1 MSRIFSVIKSL
12 PYFLIKRWYIVV
24 ILILIVGYF
33 FYRAKK
39 NDAKAEQK
47 TYTIKRETLRQTLSV
62 SGEMN
67 VDEKVSLKFQSGGR
81 LAWVGVKEGDY
92 IKKGTGIASL
102 DQRQLEKTLQKY
114 LNTYSKQRQSFE
126 QTVDNN
132 DQLTL
137 SLSQDLRNQAQ
148 RLIEQGQ
155 FDLNNSVIDVE
166 VQTLAKENTYLTS
179 PIDGVVT
186 RVDAPKAGMNVSIT
200 DQYEIINPDTMYF
213 SIAVDQTDV
222 VKMTVGQRGK
232 IILDAF
238 PDNELYGTVSSI
250 GYIPQTDETGT
261 TYEVKML
268 LESYRFIP
276 RVGMTG
282 DVEFVMKELSN
293 AIAVPLEYIEETDDK
308 AYVYKKIDNKFQKV
322 EITTGP
328 EYDGMVEIKQGLY
341 AGDTISEIPS
351 GS

>member
-1 MSRIFSVIKSL
+1 MPKLSSIWAGV
-12 PYFLIKRWYIVV
+12 IKRWYVIV
-24 ILILIVGYF
+24 ILLLIGGYF
-33 FYRAKK
+33 LYRAQSSSSSE
-39 NDAKAEQK
+39 EQK

-67 VDEKVSLKFQSGGR
+67 VEEQVSLKFQSGGR

-92 IKKGTGIASL
+92 VKKGTGIASL

-148 RLIEQGQ
+148 RLIDQGQ
-155 FDLNNSVIDVE
+155 LDLNNTVIDVE
-166 VQTLAKENTYLTS
+166 VQTLAKENAYLSS

-222 VKMTVGQRGK
+222 VKMTIGQRGK

-238 PDNELYGTVSSI
+238 PDGALYGTVTSI
-250 GYIPQTDETGT
+250 GFIPESDETGT
-261 TYEVKML
+261 TYEVKMML
-268 LESYRFIP
+268 DSYSFVP

-282 DVEFVMKELSN
+282 DVEFVMNELPN
-293 AIAVPLEYIEETDDK
+293 AIAAPLEYVEETDDK
-308 AYVYKKIDNKFQKV
+308 AYVYKKIDSKFQKV
-322 EITTGP
+322 EVTLGQ

-341 AGDTISEIPS
+341 GGDIISEIPS

>member
-1 MSRIFSVIKSL
+1 MSVLSMFKT
-12 PYFLIKRWYIVV
+12 FLLKRWYLLA
-24 ILILIVGYF
+24 ILLLVGGYF
-33 FYRAKK
+33 IY
-39 NDAKAEQK
+39 KATSSNAAGEQK
-47 TYTIKRETLRQTLSV
+47 TYTVTRDTLRQTLSV

-67 VDEKVSLKFQSGGR
+67 VDEKVALKFQSGGR

-92 IKKGTGIASL
+92 VKKGTTIASL

-114 LNTYSKQRQSFE
+114 LNTYTKQRQTFE

-148 RLIEQGQ
+148 RIIDQGQ
-155 FDLNNSVIDVE
+155 SDLNNSVIDVE
-166 VQTLAKENTYLTS
+166 IQTLAKENTYLVS

-186 RVDAPKAGMNVSIT
+186 RVEAPKAGMNVSIT

-222 VKMTVGQRGK
+222 VKMSIGHRGS
-232 IILDAF
+232 IVLDAF
-238 PDNELYGTVSSI
+238 PEKKLSGTISSI
-250 GYIPQTDETGT
+250 GYIPETDETGT
-261 TYEVKML
+261 TYEVKMML
-268 LESYRFIP
+268 DSYTFIP

-282 DVEFVMKELSN
+282 DVEFVMKELPN
-293 AIAVPLEYIEETDDK
+293 AVAVPLEYVEETEDK
-308 AYVYKKIDNKFQKV
+308 TYVYKKIDNVFKKV
-322 EITTGP
+322 EVATGP
-328 EYDGMVEIKQGLY
+328 EYDGMVEIKQGVY
-341 AGDTISEIPS
+341 EGDTISEIPS

>member
-1 MSRIFSVIKSL
+1 MSRIISIIKLL
-12 PYFLIKRWYIVV
+12 PTFLIKRWYIVV

-33 FYRAKK
+33 VYRAKN

-47 TYTIKRETLRQTLSV
+47 TYTVKRETLRQTLSV

-67 VDEKVSLKFQSGGR
+67 VNERVSLKFQSGGR

-92 IKKGTGIASL
+92 IKKGTAIASL

-137 SLSQDLRNQAQ
+137 SLSQDLRNQAK
-148 RLIEQGQ
+148 RLIDQGQ

-166 VQTLAKENTYLTS
+166 VQTLAKENAFLIS
-179 PIDGVVT
+179 PIDGVLT

-222 VKMTVGQRGK
+222 VKLAVGQRGK
-232 IILDAF
+232 IVLDAF
-238 PDNELYGTVSSI
+238 PENEFYGTVAAI
-250 GYIPQTDETGT
+250 GYIPETDETGT
-261 TYEVKML
+261 TYEVKMS
-268 LESYRFIP
+268 LESYGFIP

-282 DVEFVMKELSN
+282 DVEFVMKELPN
-293 AIAVPLEYIEETDDK
+293 AVAVPLEYIEETDDN
-308 AYVYKKIDNKFQKV
+308 AYVYKNIDNKFQKV
-322 EITTGP
+322 EITTGQ
-328 EYDGMVEIKQGLY
+328 EYDGMVEIKKGLY